1 MSVLSK
7 ISRSTDWQNQ
17 YGRLD
22 MKLTLKSLGVLILL
36 FMLNG
41 TIVFPQNLFNGPE
54 SVAFDSL
61 QSRYLVSNYYDGSIV
76 QVDSSGNQSYFI
88 TGLGHCLGNT
98 IKDGILYVSTG
109 DSLVV
114 GIDLATGQT
123 VDSFG
128 FSAYNG
134 LDGTTTDTSGFLYVV
149 DTGGRIFKVELA
161 SGNSSVFASG
171 GLSTGL
177 QDIFFDKENNRLL
190 AVSFYQNAPIKGID
204 LSDSSVYVVVNTSFG
219 NFDGVTRDQFGNT
232 YVATYSNSGRVYR
245 YDPEFSLGPELI
257 SSGHQGPAGLD
268 YNQRDN
274 ILAVPNFYANTVDF
288 IPMAVSS
295 LTEID
300 VPETPGILRNYPNP
314 FNARTV
320 IEFSVNWH
328 QSITLDIYDI
338 LGRRIE
344 TISSAAYEAGIHRV
358 TWQADDIPSG
368 IYYCRLSLADG
379 VATRKV
385 TLIK

>member
-1 MSVLSK
+1 
-7 ISRSTDWQNQ
+7 
-17 YGRLD
+17 
-22 MKLTLKSLGVLILL
+22 MKLTLKSLGVMTLL
-36 FMLNG
+36 FMLNA
-41 TIVFPQNLFNGPE
+41 TMVFTQNLFNGPE

-98 IKDGILYVSTG
+98 IKDGIVYVSTG
-109 DSLVV
+109 DSLVM
-114 GIDLATGQT
+114 GIDLATGQI

-128 FSAYNG
+128 FSAFNG

-149 DTGGRIFKVELA
+149 DTGGRIFKVDPA
-161 SGNSSVFASG
+161 SGNSSVFASS
-171 GLSTGL
+171 GLSPGL

-190 AVSFYQNAPIKGID
+190 AVSFYQNAPVKGID

-219 NFDGVTRDQFGNT
+219 NFDGITRDQFGNT
-232 YVATYSNSGRVYR
+232 YVATYSNSGCVYR
-245 YDPEFSLGPELI
+245 YDPEFVLGPELI

-274 ILAVPNFYANTVDF
+274 ILAIPNFYANTVDF
-288 IPMAVSS
+288 IPINTSAAGYME
-295 LTEID
+295 L
-300 VPETPGILRNYPNP
+300 PERSGILRNYPNP
-314 FNARTV
+314 FNSYTV
-320 IEFSVNWH
+320 IEFSLETRQNI
-328 QSITLDIYDI
+328 SLDIYDI

-344 TISSAAYEAGIHRV
+344 TLSSAACEDGIHRV

-368 IYYCRLSLADG
+368 IYYCRLSLADW
-379 VATRKV
+379 VAIRKV